1 MRNLFGL
8 LYREIEI
15 AIEPNTYS
23 IVHITIRL
31 KKKIKVLIII
41 TTIRSII
48 QFTSQDSSCPSHY
61 THIYTRSIL
70 SILIRQ
76 IYLKSNFILEN
87 GVN

>member
-1 MRNLFGL
+1 MRNFSGL
-8 LYREIEI
+8 LYREIEM

-31 KKKIKVLIII
+31 KKKIKVLIVI
-41 TTIRSII
+41 TTIHSNI
-48 QFTSQDSSCPSHY
+48 QFTSQDPSCPSHY
-61 THIYTRSIL
+61 THIYIRSIL
-70 SILIRQ
+70 SILIRR